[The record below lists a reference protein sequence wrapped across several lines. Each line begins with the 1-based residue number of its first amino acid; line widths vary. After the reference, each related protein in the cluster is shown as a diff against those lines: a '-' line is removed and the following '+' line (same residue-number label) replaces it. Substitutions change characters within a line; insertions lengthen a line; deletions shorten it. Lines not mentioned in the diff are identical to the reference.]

1 MIIKKYKAQTE
12 KDAILLAK
20 EDLGPDAI
28 VMNVKTIKPKG
39 LARLF
44 KKTKVV
50 KTFLLA
56 FGLGMLISL
65 VTIAV
70 MKAIGMN
77 GIKIDTSEFTEAGFI
92 RAMNWIVFAIYFVW
106 FGVQDLVLYLRMK
119 TLKH

>member
-44 KKTKVV
+44 RKTKVEL
-50 KTFLLA
+50 TA
-56 FGLGMLISL
+56 
-65 VTIAV
+65 
-70 MKAIGMN
+70 AIDDN
-77 GIKIDTSEFTEAGFI
+77 IDRYDEKPSDRNKGEKDSKSGRKSTS
-92 RAMNWIVFAIYFVW
+92 
-106 FGVQDLVLYLRMK
+106 
-119 TLKH
+119 